1 MAKAYD
7 KELLVN
13 VYLSRFILGLPDMDV
28 NKLCE
33 LEDNANKLYDKVGK
47 DEFRKYA
54 DVTPARIKSFLDSI

>member
-7 KELLVN
+7 KDFLVA
-13 VYLSRFILGLPDMDV
+13 VYLSRFTNIDI

-33 LEDNANKLYDKVGK
+33 LEDNANRLYDKVGK

-54 DVTPARIKSFLDSI
+54 SVDAEAIRTYNASL

>member
-7 KELLVN
+7 KDFLVS
-13 VYLSRFILGLPDMDV
+13 VYLSRFINIDI

-33 LEDNANKLYDKVGK
+33 LEDNANKFYDKVGK

-54 DVTPARIKSFLDSI
+54 SVDAEAIRTYNASL